1 MRALLVVNQ
10 QATTTSE
17 RSRDVLIRALSSAV
31 DLEVAYTRSRDHAT
45 ALVRDAGTDTDLVV
59 VHGGDGTV
67 NEAIN
72 GLMAVGPDAAGRPA
86 LAVVPGGSTNV
97 FARALGLPNDWAEA
111 TGVILEAVREQRG
124 RTIGLGRADERYFGF
139 CAGLGLDA
147 AVVRRVEKARR
158 RGRTSTPGLYVR
170 ATAGQLMFARARRT
184 AEITVEV
191 TAPEQPDPERARVEH
206 LATVIVQ
213 NTAPW
218 TYLGSRP
225 IDPNPD
231 ASFDLGLDV
240 LALRALRVPSVTRTF
255 GQLLVR
261 RAAPHGKQVVR
272 WHDLAQLTL
281 HAADPQPF
289 QVDGDF
295 LGDRAKVQFTAVPA
309 ALRVLC

>member
-17 RSRDVLIRALSSAV
+17 RSRDVLIRALRSAV
-31 DLEVAYTRSRDHAT
+31 DLDVAYTRRRDHAT
-45 ALVRDAGTDTDLVV
+45 ALVRAAAGEVGLVV

-67 NEAIN
+67 NEVIN
-72 GLMAVGPDAAGRPA
+72 GLMVAGPDAASRPA

-97 FARALGLPNDWAEA
+97 FARALGLPREWAEA
-111 TGVILEAVREQRG
+111 TGVILEAVRDRRG
-124 RTIGLGRADERYFGF
+124 RTIGLGRADERYFTF

-147 AVVRRVEKARR
+147 AVVQRVERARH
-158 RGRTSTPGLYVR
+158 RGRTSTPALYLR
-170 ATAGQLMFARARRT
+170 ATARQVVFARERRR
-184 AEITVEV
+184 ADITVEV
-191 TAPEQPDPERARVEH
+191 NAPEQQEPERARLEH

-218 TYLGSRP
+218 TYLGDRP

-255 GQLLVR
+255 GQMLTKR
-261 RAAPHGKQVVR
+261 RAPHGRQVVR
-272 WHDLAQLTL
+272 WHDIGQLTL
-281 HAADPQPF
+281 HSTVPQPF
-289 QVDGDF
+289 QVDGDY
-295 LGDRAKVQFTAVPA
+295 LGERAKVQFTAVPE